1 MAVLAKEIEATYE
14 VLSKMGEGGMGAV
27 YKVRHK
33 FFDEIRVIK
42 VMQAEIETVDEL
54 KERFLGE
61 AKRGKQLR
69 HPNLAE
75 VIDFSVAADGTSY
88 MVMEYIEGVNLRE
101 LMTRN
106 NAPLDVKIMIPIAEQ
121 VLAAL
126 GYLHSKNFVHRDI
139 SPDNI
144 MLVNDGESA
153 DPRVKLIDL
162 GIAKSLEATAQN
174 LTMAGKFVGKVRY
187 ASPEQFSGRVDARS
201 DLYSFGIVL
210 YELLTGAKPI
220 TGHDY
225 FSILGG
231 HLQRPPR
238 PFSETD
244 PGNHVPAPVRE
255 AILRAL
261 EKRPEDRFQSAA
273 EFAAALRSTLA
284 PSEQRTIEKPFTT
297 TVPAMIP
304 PPEVTEVDVAVT
316 EVTPLTPSP
325 SPRTRE
331 EDGRRPGEGRTIAA
345 SLPRWYPV
353 AAVVALVL
361 LIAVISFWTKSRQAV
376 TKVEPVAVV
385 TAPVTTTTAITAP
398 APRAVV
404 VDVPAPAEVPGTLR
418 INAFPWGQVTSVTDS
433 AGAERLTSGSAET
446 PLVLSLAP
454 GAYKVTLMNPNSKR
468 SVVLEATVTANA
480 QARVEAEL
488 DRVDIN
494 RYVDAIGIGR

>member
-1 MAVLAKEIEATYE
+1 MGVLAKEIEATYE
-14 VLSKMGEGGMGAV
+14 VLSKMGEGGMGSV
-27 YKVRHK
+27 YKVRHR
-33 FFDEIRVIK
+33 FFDEVRVIK
-42 VMQAEIETVDEL
+42 VMAAEIETVDEL

-144 MLVNDGESA
+144 MLVNDGES
-153 DPRVKLIDL
+153 DEPRVKLIDL
-162 GIAKSLEATAQN
+162 GIAKSLEATARN

-261 EKRPEDRFQSAA
+261 EKRPEDRFQTAA

-284 PSEQRTIEKPFTT
+284 PSEQRTMEKPLMT
-297 TVPAMIP
+297 TVPAMPEP
-304 PPEVTEVDVAVT
+304 PAVTEGFTAPAVT
-316 EVTPLTPSP
+316 EVATPPP
-325 SPRTRE
+325 VRTR
-331 EDGRRPGEGRTIAA
+331 PPRTIAA

-361 LIAVISFWTKSRQAV
+361 LVAAVSFWSKTRRV
-376 TKVEPVAVV
+376 PKVEPQATNTVA
-385 TAPVTTTTAITAP
+385 TPVTTTTAAP
-398 APRAVV
+398 ATV
-404 VDVPAPAEVPGTLR
+404 VDVPAPVAVPGTLH

-433 AGAERLTSGSAET
+433 SGAEKLTSGSAET

-454 GAYKVTLMNPNSKR
+454 GAYKVTLTNPNSKR
-468 SVVLEATVTANA
+468 SVVLDATVTANE

>member
-27 YKVRHK
+27 YKVRHR
-33 FFDEIRVIK
+33 FFDEVRVIK
-42 VMQAEIETVDEL
+42 VMQAEIEAVDEL

-106 NAPLDVKIMIPIAEQ
+106 NAPLDAKTMIPIAEQ
-121 VLAAL
+121 ALAAL

-144 MLVNDGESA
+144 MLVSDPSSEE
-153 DPRVKLIDL
+153 PRVKLIDL
-162 GIAKSLEATAQN
+162 GIAKSLDSTQRN
-174 LTMAGKFVGKVRY
+174 LTMAGKFIGKVSY

-201 DLYSFGIVL
+201 DLYSFGVVL

-220 TGHDY
+220 TGKDY

-238 PFSETD
+238 SFAETD
-244 PGNHVPAPVRE
+244 PGNHVPVPIRE

-261 EKRPEDRFQSAA
+261 EKRPEDRFQTAA
-273 EFAAALRSTLA
+273 EFAQALRSTLA
-284 PSEQRTIEKPFTT
+284 PSEQRTVEKPITT
-297 TVPAMIP
+297 TLVAPEVPAGPTLVTEARTVPA
-304 PPEVTEVDVAVT
+304 VTEVDTV
-316 EVTPLTPSP
+316 PPK
-325 SPRTRE
+325 
-331 EDGRRPGEGRTIAA
+331 TIAA

-353 AAVVALVL
+353 AAAIAIVL
-361 LIAVISFWTKSRQAV
+361 LIGAGVMWWSSNTPAPSVSPPIVKPQ
-376 TKVEPVAVV
+376 P
-385 TAPVTTTTAITAP
+385 PVTTAP
-398 APRAVV
+398 ALATAT
-404 VDVPAPAEVPGTLR
+404 VDVPAIVPAIATQPPVVAPAGSGKLL
-418 INAFPWGQVTSVTDS
+418 INAFPWGRVTSVTNASGAEQLS
-433 AGAERLTSGSAET
+433 AGSADT
-446 PLVLSLAP
+446 PLLLALPP
-454 GAYKVTLMNPNSKR
+454 GDYKVTLTNPHSKR
-468 SVVLEATVTANA
+468 SVVLNA
-480 QARVEAEL
+480 KVNADAVARVEAEL

-494 RYVDAIGIGR
+494 RYIDGIGIGR